1 MVLAKVCISGVLFFA
16 IFTTP
21 LPRWIFNL
29 FEIIFNIQW
38 NADQWIH
45 YVTLDMF
52 IVYVGMITAVVS
64 QMGGT
69 QIILSLRLMLGLAG
83 VFATCYYFIK
93 GSTLSQSSYDSLHPY
108 LSYIP
113 ILG

>member
-16 IFTTP
+16 IFMTP

-38 NADQWIH
+38 NADQCIH

-93 GSTLSQSSYDSLHPY
+93 GSTLSQGSYDSLHPY